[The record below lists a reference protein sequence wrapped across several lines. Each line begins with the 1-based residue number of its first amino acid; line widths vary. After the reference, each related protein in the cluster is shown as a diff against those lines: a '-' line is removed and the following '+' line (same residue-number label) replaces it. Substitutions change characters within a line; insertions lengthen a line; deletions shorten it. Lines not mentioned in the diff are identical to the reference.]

1 LFQIVARRRV
11 YIEYLRENI
20 LSATVLVAEDD
31 PFIRLVI
38 VEYLREG
45 GFEVIEAGS
54 ADEAVMI
61 LRSGRPVDLLFT
73 DVRMPG
79 SMDGC
84 DLARLVRTEWP
95 ETRVILTS
103 GYSSAL
109 ATARTQVS
117 EMVVPKPYRPHLV
130 LETIAQMVR
139 GGYEPDP
146 QPY

>member
-1 LFQIVARRRV
+1 M
-11 YIEYLRENI
+11 
-20 LSATVLVAEDD
+20 SATVLVAEDD

-45 GFEVIEAGS
+45 GFDVIEAAN
-54 ADEAVMI
+54 ADEAALI
-61 LRSGRPVDLLFT
+61 FRSGTPVDLLFT

-84 DLARLVRTEWP
+84 DLARLVRAEWP
-95 ETRVILTS
+95 DTRVIITS

-109 ATARTQVS
+109 ATARTAADDI
-117 EMVVPKPYRPHLV
+117 VVPKPYRPHLV

-139 GGYEPDP
+139 GPSDP
-146 QPY
+146 QPC

>member
-1 LFQIVARRRV
+1 M
-11 YIEYLRENI
+11 
-20 LSATVLVAEDD
+20 SATVLVAEDD

-45 GFEVIEAGS
+45 GFDVIEAGN
-54 ADEAVMI
+54 ADEAASI
-61 LRSGRPVDLLFT
+61 FRSGTAIDLLFT

-84 DLARLVRTEWP
+84 DLARLVRSEWP
-95 ETRVILTS
+95 DTRVILTS

-109 ATARTQVS
+109 ATARTAS
-117 EMVVPKPYRPHLV
+117 YEMVVPKPYRPHLV

-139 GGYEPDP
+139 DP
-146 QPY
+146 SDLNPC